1 MPLPT
6 VSFLLGLLLLAYL
19 FTFVLF
25 AILRVITGVSI
36 QRIGFSGLRRI
47 AFSPRDGITIRIR
60 GIGFTLHRPTFAQ
73 PTWISLTITDL
84 QLLVDLQLLLAKRK
98 GPHTDERSGKDNTA
112 GPPTSAREQRMRTW
126 KSLLSWKERVK
137 RIHRQVEWLRLV
149 DLLVI
154 GASVAIKDVGTM
166 SLERFILSVDTRTKT
181 VDRSKLFRHHKS
193 KNETKRPAEWKSV
206 VRSVLFTSEGKDS
219 TEVLDFSIFNVHGFI
234 HKEVEGLR
242 DASIALKIG
251 RLTIPWD
258 EFEIAAN
265 YFKRLRA
272 SARRG
277 QDSPRTPQIKVDG
290 ATNVS
295 PDAAEVDAA
304 ILEAISDSQEF
315 ASSML
320 RGIQEIQLAVGFFGL
335 SKRIKALREFGQQV
349 YFNLAMKEVGLDL
362 TRLEPRSPAHRM
374 YFSPN
379 DVAHQ
384 ALLTAIAISA
394 GIDDGREHPE
404 RLVYVPMVTATIKT
418 TLPSKIIQL
427 STDPNPSDKNTN
439 ILFANLVCTS
449 PSIDLNPRH
458 LPIMLTML
466 KGRQSQSPKQEQ
478 RSHARDRRS
487 MVGRFLPMA
496 IVKFAVQEPVVRV
509 SLPHSANG
517 REYDMIISSISSIS
531 LDLDAR
537 HESEEKHHYSVS
549 LDYRQSTH
557 RLYGQ
562 TADGTKHDLLFAD
575 TIEIKVDVTALPE
588 VSVYVDGKFQTLS
601 IYLVQPEICGGIRQI
616 VQALHKEV
624 YSRPR
629 SPSSSG
635 PQKQSFLRHLPNI
648 LQHIYLQGS
657 DFNVEVAGKD
667 EAISKYS
674 RGVSLQLESWTTEY
688 KAHRNE
694 SYTVTRRR
702 SVSRSSRDHHR
713 SKSETQNSPRKKYAT
728 PGDGRRLAVHIEG
741 LEGLIIDTIPESDA
755 STFLS
760 LPSFE
765 IAFSTSTDQQ
775 GPLFHINSKAEK
787 LYIYYSLYFH
797 FAVGIAS
804 LLLRKTFAPE
814 SSFEHAAH
822 AAKTEAVRQSSLKVP
837 QETETHSQGP
847 APNEITTIDFRASL
861 IQVKATMPADPP
873 LMIQIYGVEV
883 GKHRW
888 ASPFVRSRLARMYAG
903 TPRMTGVWSRIVSIK
918 GVKVDLRTMRRKIGK
933 HLVDEK
939 SVDVSSEAVRIGVP
953 HQLVVHSIFDNI
965 VNVVKTTEQLH
976 HHFATGSSEYVLTK
990 HPEGPKHVPKI
1001 SVRSQFLIFELEDS
1015 PFEYKLGVI
1024 YRTGLVEQQ
1033 QRLARQE
1040 AFRLKTKKLNTKGS
1054 RNAPHPRARSAR
1066 PGEKEAGPDRQ
1077 RPENR
1082 RSQSANAPR
1091 SRSGNLRYNAE
1102 GACEMSGV
1110 NNRSIEHAKET
1121 LDKFDSDSWKSR
1133 IDRALSSQRHAMSD
1147 IRTLFWGADEIPEE
1161 AEETEPIMA
1170 TNMRP
1175 GLMTLCVS
1183 DINVT
1188 IDKPSFPINELP
1200 DYLHDIGKGMPKNM
1214 KYGLLI
1220 PMSLNVSMGET
1231 RGMLRDYPLPLI
1243 HIPAIQSGQSPRLP
1257 SFHLSTDFV
1266 IAEEFRGL
1274 ESQKHVNVVVVPP
1287 ERFGPDDVGM
1297 RFAIDVRRTI
1307 SPVKTYTNMKITINT
1322 SAPTRIT
1329 WGTSYQPAI
1338 QDMMQVI
1345 EGFTKP
1351 PIDPSDRVGFWDKIR
1366 LSFHS
1371 RITIAWKGDG
1381 DFHVNWK
1388 GSRDPYVVT
1397 GNGAGLVMVWRN
1409 NVCWNIAQDPDPRK
1423 FMTVDSGEYILAI
1436 PNHNHYARNTWS
1448 DEDVQDNGSMSL
1460 DSSRSTAQF
1469 RKVVMKLSGNVQ
1481 WLAGLVF
1488 EKALKDGKRN
1498 FDFEPHWNVQLR
1510 HPDYVKAPRGQ
1521 TYDAYSGIRSQ
1532 HIHLSIAVI
1541 APQSRDWNV
1550 SNLKPSDNYNSVH
1563 LTPRFF
1569 THFLNW
1575 WHLFSGVMSLPIRQ
1589 GPLWSS
1595 QEKSSKKFGRHL
1607 ATIKYNLL
1615 LSPVFISHI
1624 YKHKDVEDYAS
1635 EAVAAT
1641 GLKMK
1646 LDSFMLDL
1654 HQRREH
1660 FEIPGDKD
1668 GSPKQTSGMKIN
1680 QCQLDFIAGDIR
1692 AVSASIRGTNK
1703 DEIDKADDSILSSF
1717 KNFAA
1722 ANIDMAR
1729 FTIPDNDFT
1738 WIDMDDFVELDW
1750 ILPQESNPKTKI
1762 LPLAWAPRFT
1772 YFRQTDHGDN
1782 ISGDT
1787 TRSSPFGDE
1796 PTHFCVMSHS
1806 HDPRRVQA
1814 DLIQERLD
1822 KIVEQIASN
1831 DSAHNEQHLK
1841 IVRDAKHDGKVQEEL
1856 EQLKANAHAL
1866 KYKHDFLEGMLR
1878 ELLHKIENDDHSAVP
1893 GVETAYDP
1901 ADDDSDSSAEKAGV
1915 DAVPH
1920 GEMAT
1925 DFNNRFVVH
1934 NAQIKWNNSLRN
1946 IILRYVH
1953 QVSQRRGFVYY
1964 MSRRAV
1970 KFILDIIEEKKKKQ
1984 GEESSAT
1991 LERQQSMATNL
2002 SSPGVDDDVTIQDRI
2017 EQLLADGK
2025 AMVEADDTDR
2035 QKSESKAHTSAD
2047 GEISTEFVALNTYHF
2062 RLIAPQIQ
2070 LQSEKNPKSV
2080 VLIAAKG
2087 MQLKVVQ
2094 IMDKDRVMDEISGLV
2109 QRRFTAAMDSLQ
2121 MFVTST
2127 KTFSMEHLHMY
2138 SGNRYGTKSGAFWPP
2153 WVPMEVMYEFAVNP
2167 YGFSRVVQRT
2177 SASLR
2182 YDKFNNLRLKYNDD
2196 VTKGQEDSD
2205 DQSETS
2211 DNRMDHLYVEFP
2223 RFRAICDSS
2232 QYYAMYMIVI
2242 DLLLYSEPLEKTR
2255 SERLEKIMLASDFSD
2270 LRGAPDLVEMLQAR
2284 IRQLE
2289 EIKMHFQVNEKLLDR
2304 QGWKD
2309 RISMDE
2315 DLTSCEDELFFM
2327 MKAITTSQQRVEDR
2341 SMQEGSNGVLRW
2353 LITAK
2358 ELAWHLIRNENESL
2372 LEFQIKDISFDRTDN
2387 SDGSNVNCVELGRI
2401 NGFNLLPG
2409 ALYPQIFAP
2418 YVDDARGYHDPGNQ
2432 KMLRVRWLMMEAIA
2446 GIPVMDYFEVDVV
2459 PIKAQMEREVA
2470 KKLFEYIFPG
2480 VGGNAFEE
2488 SGVSP
2493 FQAKKQLP
2501 TQQEEDGEDGDGYN
2515 TSKAEA
2521 PTPGD
2526 ATPNPDAPAHAGKG
2540 AGALENRLQPTFKL
2554 GDPRNKSSKQGSH
2567 TPQSNSHHW
2576 HIFQHSNRSGVSRK
2590 ASKNNSGSNPNLAL
2604 TRTPSQQS
2612 IAESSMVSV
2621 ADSEETKKSSRIS
2634 MSKERKKDKDKDKE
2648 GPSDD
2653 LTQMMSRA
2661 SNYMTLSLFKV
2672 HGVTLCLSYK
2682 GRGSRNLEDVHDL
2695 VFRLPTLEYRNKTWS
2710 NLDLA
2715 LQLKK
2720 DVIRALISHAGAIVG
2735 NKFAHHRPNKQ
2746 QQSRLREM
2754 ANNSLLMS
2762 VSHDFQP
2769 SLTPSSEGNRSAASV
2784 QELDGDDQTAVYDHD
2799 GDDDGESTSPDVR
2812 NSFASTRD
2820 GVSENGSVGPSRI
2833 RPGTATST
2841 PQKSRAAHGNG
2852 NGSPATS
2859 SPYSKTPRRN
2869 SNANTIDTQIRGRS
2883 GSVGVSAKKRLSGII
2898 GATKNRLD
2906 SSGKSLG
2913 GDEDGDT
2920 GGEKESEAAKMKSR
2934 ILLGGQKLLNK
2945 LPHRE

>member
-1 MPLPT
+1 MPSPT
-6 VSFLLGLLLLAYL
+6 VSFLLGLLLLGYL
-19 FTFVLF
+19 STFVLF

-36 QRIGFSGLRRI
+36 QRIGFWGVRRI
-47 AFSPRDGITIRIR
+47 AFSPRDGLTIRIR
-60 GIGFTLHRPTFAQ
+60 GIGFMVHRPTFAQ
-73 PTWISLTITDL
+73 PTWISLTITEL

-98 GPHTDERSGKDNTA
+98 GARAGGGSDKENTA
-112 GPPTSAREQRMRTW
+112 NAPASAREQRMRTW
-126 KSLLSWKERVK
+126 TNLLSWKERVK
-137 RIHRQVEWLRLV
+137 RVHRQVEWLRLV
-149 DLLVI
+149 DLLVT
-154 GASVAIKDVGTM
+154 GASVTVKDVGTL
-166 SLERFILSVDTRTKT
+166 SLERLILSVDTRPKT
-181 VDRSKLFRHHKS
+181 VDRSKLFQHHKS

-206 VRSVLFTSEGKDS
+206 VRSVLYTPDGKDS
-219 TEVLDFSIFNVHGFI
+219 MELLDYCTFNVHGFL
-234 HKEVEGLR
+234 HKKVEGLR

-258 EFEIAAN
+258 EFEAAAN
-265 YFKRLRA
+265 YFKRARA
-272 SARRG
+272 SVGRG
-277 QDSPRTPQIKVDG
+277 QDSPRTPQIKFDG
-290 ATNVS
+290 AKDDP
-295 PDAAEVDAA
+295 PDAAEEDAA
-304 ILEAISDSQEF
+304 ILEAISDSKEF
-315 ASSML
+315 ATSIL
-320 RGIQEIQLAVGFFGL
+320 RGIQEVQLAVGFLGL
-335 SKRIKALREFGQQV
+335 SRRIKALREFGRQV
-349 YFNLAMKEVGLDL
+349 YFNLAMKEVGLDI

-394 GIDDGREHPE
+394 GFDDGREHPE

-427 STDPNPSDKNTN
+427 SVDPNPSDKNTN
-439 ILFANLVCTS
+439 IFFANLVCTS
-449 PSIDLNPRH
+449 PSIDLDPKH
-458 LPIMLTML
+458 LPFMLALL
-466 KGRQSQSPKQEQ
+466 KRLRSQAPKQEQ
-478 RSHARDRRS
+478 RHPARDRPS
-487 MVGRFLPMA
+487 MMGRFLPMA
-496 IVKFAVQEPVVRV
+496 IVKIAVQEPVVRV
-509 SLPHSANG
+509 SLPRSANG
-517 REYDMIISSISSIS
+517 REYDMIISSTSSIS

-575 TIEIKVDVTALPE
+575 TVEIKVDVTALPE
-588 VSVYVDGKFQTLS
+588 MSIYVDGKFQTLS
-601 IYLVQPEICGGIRQI
+601 IYFVQPEICGGIRQI
-616 VQALHKEV
+616 MQALHKEI
-624 YSRPR
+624 Y
-629 SPSSSG
+629 SSSRSHSDSS
-635 PQKQSFLRHLPNI
+635 PPHKQSFLRHLPNA
-648 LQHIYLQGS
+648 LQHVYVQGS

-674 RGVSLQLESWTTEY
+674 RGMSLQLESWTTEY
-688 KAHRNE
+688 KAHKHDT
-694 SYTVTRRR
+694 YTVTRRR

-713 SKSETQNSPRKKYAT
+713 SKAETQNSPRKKYAT
-728 PGDGRRLAVHIEG
+728 PGDGRRLAIHVEG
-741 LEGLIIDTIPESDA
+741 LEGLIIDTIPKSDTT
-755 STFLS
+755 TFLS
-760 LPSFE
+760 LPAFE

-775 GPLFHINSKAEK
+775 GPIFHINSKAEK
-787 LYIYYSLYFH
+787 LYIFYSLYYH
-797 FAVGIAS
+797 FAIGIAF

-814 SSFEHAAH
+814 STFEHAVHVAKHH
-822 AAKTEAVRQSSLKVP
+822 ATHQSSLKVP
-837 QETETHSQGP
+837 QEPETHSP
-847 APNEITTIDFRASL
+847 AQDEITTIDFRADL

-873 LMIQIYGVEV
+873 LMVQIYGIEA

-903 TPRMTGVWSRIVSIK
+903 TPRMTAVWSRILSIK
-918 GVKVDLRTMRRKIGK
+918 GVRVDLRSMRRKVGK
-933 HLVDEK
+933 QLVDEK
-939 SVDVSSEAVRIGVP
+939 SVDVSSEALRIGVP

-976 HHFATGSSEYVLTK
+976 HHFATGSSEYVLAK

-1040 AFRLKTKKLNTKGS
+1040 AFRLKMKKLNTKGS
-1054 RNAPHPRARSAR
+1054 KHAPNTRASSAR
-1066 PGEKEAGPDRQ
+1066 PDERKPATNREKSGH
-1077 RPENR
+1077 R
-1082 RSQSANAPR
+1082 RSQSADGPR
-1091 SRSGNLRYNAE
+1091 DRSSNLRYNAE
-1102 GACEMSGV
+1102 GAREMSGV
-1110 NNRSIEHAKET
+1110 NNRSVEHARET
-1121 LDKFDSDSWKSR
+1121 LDKFNSDSWKTR
-1133 IDRALSSQRHAMSD
+1133 IDRALSSQKHAMQD

-1161 AEETEPIMA
+1161 AQETEPIMA

-1175 GLMTLCVS
+1175 GLLTLCVS
-1183 DINVT
+1183 DVNVT
-1188 IDKPSFPINELP
+1188 VDKPSFPIGELP
-1200 DYLHDIGKGMPKNM
+1200 DYLHDIGKGMPKDM

-1220 PMSLNVSMGET
+1220 PMSLNVSTGEM

-1266 IAEEFRGL
+1266 IAEEFHTI
-1274 ESQKHVNVVVVPP
+1274 ESQRHVNVVVVPP
-1287 ERFGPDDVGM
+1287 ERLGPDDQAKK
-1297 RFAIDVRRTI
+1297 FAIDVRRTI

-1351 PIDPSDRVGFWDKIR
+1351 PVDPSDRVGFWDKIR

-1397 GNGAGLVMVWRN
+1397 GNGAGFVMVWRN
-1409 NVCWNIAQDPDPRK
+1409 NVCWKIAQDPDPRK

-1436 PNHNHYARNTWS
+1436 PNFNHYARQTWS
-1448 DEDVQDNGSMSL
+1448 NEDVQDNGSMSL
-1460 DSSRSTAQF
+1460 DSGRSTAQF

-1498 FDFEPHWNVQLR
+1498 FNFDPHWTVHLR
-1510 HPDYVKAPRGQ
+1510 HPDYARAPRGQ

-1550 SNLKPSDNYNSVH
+1550 LNLKPSDNYNSVH

-1595 QEKSSKKFGRHL
+1595 PEKSSKKFGRHL

-1615 LSPVFISHI
+1615 LSPVFIAHI

-1654 HQRREH
+1654 HQRRET
-1660 FEIPGDKD
+1660 FEIPGDRD
-1668 GSPKQTSGMKIN
+1668 GALKQTSGMKIN

-1692 AVSASIRGTNK
+1692 AVSAGIRGTSK
-1703 DEIDKADDSILSSF
+1703 DEIEKADNSVLPSF
-1717 KNFAA
+1717 HNFVS

-1729 FTIPDNDFT
+1729 FTIPDNDFS

-1796 PTHFCVMSHS
+1796 PTHYCVMSHKN
-1806 HDPRRVQA
+1806 DPRRVQA
-1814 DLIQERLD
+1814 DLIQERLNN
-1822 KIVEQIASN
+1822 IVEQIKEN
-1831 DSAHNEQHLK
+1831 DLAHDEQHVK
-1841 IVRDAKHDGKVQEEL
+1841 IVRDAKHDGKVQEGL
-1856 EQLKANAHAL
+1856 EQLKAHAQAL

-1878 ELLHKIENDDHSAVP
+1878 ELLQKIKNDDRSAVA
-1893 GVETAYDP
+1893 GLETTFDTDGEEP
-1901 ADDDSDSSAEKAGV
+1901 RSSAEKAGV
-1915 DAVPH
+1915 DALPL
-1920 GEMAT
+1920 GELASE
-1925 DFNNRFVVH
+1925 FNNRFVVH
-1934 NAQIKWNNSLRN
+1934 NPQIKWNNSLRN
-1946 IILRYVH
+1946 IIL
-1953 QVSQRRGFVYY
+1953 
-1964 MSRRAV
+1964 RRAV
-1970 KFILDIIEEKKKKQ
+1970 KFILDIIEEKKKKTKGQ
-1984 GEESSAT
+1984 ASAAT

-2002 SSPGVDDDVTIQDRI
+2002 SSPGVDDEITIQDRI

-2025 AMVEADDTDR
+2025 AMVEADDTD
-2035 QKSESKAHTSAD
+2035 QPKSESKANASAD
-2047 GEISTEFVALNTYHF
+2047 EEISTEFVALNTYHF

-2109 QRRFTAAMDSLQ
+2109 QRRFSAAMDSLQ

-2138 SGNRYGTKSGAFWPP
+2138 SGNKYGTKAGAFWPP
-2153 WVPMEVMYEFAVNP
+2153 WVPMEVMYEFSGNP

-2205 DQSETS
+2205 SQSEST

-2223 RFRAICDSS
+2223 HFRAICDSS
-2232 QYYAMYMIVI
+2232 QYYAMYIIVI

-2270 LRGAPDLVEMLQAR
+2270 LRGAPELVEMLQAR

-2289 EIKMHFQVNEKLLDR
+2289 EIKLHFQVNEKLLDR

-2315 DLTSCEDELFFM
+2315 DLASCEDELFFM
-2327 MKAITTSQQRVEDR
+2327 MKAITTSQQRVEER
-2341 SMQEGSNGVLRW
+2341 STEEGSNGILRW

-2372 LEFQIKDISFDRTDN
+2372 LEFQLKDTTFDRTDN
-2387 SDGSNVNCVELGRI
+2387 SDGSNINCVELGRI

-2418 YVDDARGYHDPGNQ
+2418 YIDDARGYHDPGRE

-2480 VGGNAFEE
+2480 VGGNAFES

-2493 FQAKKQLP
+2493 FQAKKMLP
-2501 TQQEEDGEDGDGYN
+2501 TQQEEDGENGDA
-2515 TSKAEA
+2515 SKAEE
-2521 PTPGD
+2521 PTHGD
-2526 ATPNPDAPAHAGKG
+2526 SGAQTNAGKG

-2554 GDPRNKSSKQGSH
+2554 GDPRNKNTKQGST

-2576 HIFQHSNRSGVSRK
+2576 HLFQHSNRSGAGVNRK
-2590 ASKNNSGSNPNLAL
+2590 ASKNTAGSNSNLTL
-2604 TRTPSQQS
+2604 SRTPSH
-2612 IAESSMVSV
+2612 ESTAMVSV
-2621 ADSEETKKSSRIS
+2621 ADSDKTKKSSRRS

-2648 GPSDD
+2648 EPSDD

-2735 NKFAHHRPNKQ
+2735 NKFAHHRPSKQ

-2754 ANNSLLMS
+2754 ANNSLVMS
-2762 VSHDFQP
+2762 ISHDFQQP
-2769 SLTPSSEGNRSAASV
+2769 SVTPSSTGTPSSASV
-2784 QELDGDDQTAVYDHD
+2784 QELDDDDDETVAYDHD
-2799 GDDDGESTSPDVR
+2799 GDVDVDGESTSSDIR

-2820 GVSENGSVGPSRI
+2820 GGSDNGSVGPTRT

-2841 PQKSRAAHGNG
+2841 PQGFRTAHG

-2859 SPYSKTPRRN
+2859 SPYNKTQRRS

-2883 GSVGVSAKKRLSGII
+2883 GSVGNSAKKRFSGIM
-2898 GATKNRLD
+2898 GGTKQSN
-2906 SSGKSLG
+2906 GN
-2913 GDEDGDT
+2913 EDGDT